1 VNTTIPSPD
10 GQFNGSSDALAQLTD
25 RVSGIVLTRPAGRG
39 WIFALVCAVLVAAAF
54 VAALGYLFA
63 TGVGIWGINI
73 PVAWGFAITNYVW
86 WIGIAMAGTFIS
98 AALLLLRQ
106 PWRTGISRFA
116 ETMTVMALAIA
127 GLFPIMHLGRP
138 WFAYWLFPY
147 PNIMGVW
154 PQWRSALVWD
164 FVAIACYLV
173 VSLLF
178 WYLGLLPDLASLRD
192 RARSRK
198 QQVFYGLL
206 ALGWRG
212 EARQWQHHE
221 TTTRLLAGF
230 ALPLVFMVHSMVAL
244 DFSEGLTSGWH
255 TTLFPPFFVAGALFS
270 GFAMVLVLAIPLRRL
285 YGLQAYITRDHLD
298 VLARILLAAS
308 LVMAYSYLLE
318 PFGAAYSGDP
328 YELAMIENRLHGAYA
343 PAYWATLLLN
353 VALPQLLWWRRLRNH
368 QGVLLL
374 VSIGVVAGMWLERFM
389 LVVTSLYRGFA
400 PARWGMFYPTSWD
413 WIHLIGSIGV
423 FVLLLL
429 LFVRLLPLL
438 PMFEIR
444 TRLQET
450 QQ

>member
-1 VNTTIPSPD
+1 MSAAAHSGRRQTD
-10 GQFNGSSDALAQLTD
+10 NGEALAVLTD
-25 RVSGIVLTRPAGRG
+25 RVSDIVLKRPAGRG
-39 WIFALVCAVLVAAAF
+39 WLVALICALLVVAAF

-147 PNIMGVW
+147 PSIMGVW

-173 VSLLF
+173 VSLMF

-192 RARSRK
+192 RARRRG
-198 QQVFYGLL
+198 QRVFYGLL

-212 EARQWQHHE
+212 EARQWQRYE

-230 ALPLVFMVHSMVAL
+230 AVPLVFMVHSMVAL
-244 DFSEGLTSGWH
+244 DFSEGITPGWH

-270 GFAMVLVLAIPLRRL
+270 GFAVVLTLAIPLRRL
-285 YGLQAYITRDHLD
+285 YGLHAYITPHHLD
-298 VLARILLAAS
+298 VLARTLLTAS

-318 PFGAAYSGDP
+318 PFGAAYTGNAH
-328 YELAMIENRLHGAYA
+328 ELAMSHNRMSGAYA
-343 PAYWATLLLN
+343 PAYWATLALN
-353 VALPQLLWWRRLRNH
+353 VALPQLLWWRSLRSRE
-368 QGVLLL
+368 GVLLL
-374 VSIGVVAGMWLERFM
+374 VSIGVIVGMWLERFM

-400 PARWGMFYPTSWD
+400 PSRWGMFYPTAWD
-413 WIHLIGSIGV
+413 WVHLFGSIGV

-444 TRLQET
+444 KQLQVTRQ
-450 QQ
+450 